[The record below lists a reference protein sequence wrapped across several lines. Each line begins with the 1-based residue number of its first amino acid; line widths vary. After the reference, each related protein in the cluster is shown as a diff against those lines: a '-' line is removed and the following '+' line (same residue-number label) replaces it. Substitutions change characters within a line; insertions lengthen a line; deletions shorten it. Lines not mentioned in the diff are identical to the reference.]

1 MQSHDS
7 QSTLETAGNA
17 LALLHHG
24 SGDDPVATLHRVA
37 RIVTD
42 ALDIERFSVWCAT
55 DDREAI
61 RLYFLYCRSRESIAN
76 GTILRNHDFPSYF
89 GALDGRTISI
99 EDVDTDPAAADL
111 LDSYLRPLGIGAL
124 LDAPLYLGG
133 VAGGMICH
141 EHVGGTRSWSEA
153 ERLFAAL
160 SADNVSRL
168 FEEMQ
173 RQRAE
178 QNLRV
183 YQREL
188 LVLNRLDAMG
198 QMAAGLA
205 HDFRNVL
212 TAIVGNIAMIEAD
225 RQDESDRETFAAIRD
240 AVSHAEHL
248 VRELTAFGRDV
259 SGRPKV
265 LSLRGCVDQ
274 VVRLAAPTL
283 GECTIEVRQAGD
295 VSQVFIDGHELERV
309 LLNLINNARDAMSG
323 GGTIRIDIA
332 QTQNDSKEDT
342 LGRAV
347 SIAVTDV
354 GVGMDATTRARAF
367 EPYFTNKA
375 GGTGL
380 GLAVARHIVTRA
392 GGLIDVES
400 ELGVGTRVRVILPA
414 ID

>member
-1 MQSHDS
+1 MQSQDS
-7 QSTLETAGNA
+7 QSTLETAGNS

-24 SGDDPVATLHRVA
+24 SGDDPLTTLHKVA

-99 EDVDTDPAAADL
+99 EDVNTDPAAADL

-141 EHVGGTRSWSEA
+141 EHVGGARSWSEA

-212 TAIVGNIAMIEAD
+212 TAIVGNVAMIEAD
-225 RQDESDRETFAAIRD
+225 RPDESDRETFAAIRD

-259 SGRPKV
+259 SGRPTV
-265 LSLRGCVDQ
+265 LSLRNCVDQ

-283 GECTIEVRQAGD
+283 GECTIEVRQEGD
-295 VSQVFIDGHELERV
+295 VSHVFIDGHELERV
-309 LLNLINNARDAMSG
+309 LLNLINNARDAMHG
-323 GGTIRIDIA
+323 GGTILIDIA
-332 QTQNDSKEDT
+332 QTQDDSRDNT

-347 SIAVTDV
+347 SVTVTDR

-400 ELGVGTRVRVILPA
+400 ELGAGTRVRVVLPA